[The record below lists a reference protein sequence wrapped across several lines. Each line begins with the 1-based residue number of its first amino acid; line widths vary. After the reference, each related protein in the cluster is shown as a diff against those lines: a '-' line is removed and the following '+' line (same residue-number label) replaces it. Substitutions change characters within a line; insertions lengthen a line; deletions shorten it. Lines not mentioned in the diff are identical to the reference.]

1 MKILMAT
8 MGLDIGGAETHIV
21 ELAKE
26 LRHQGH
32 DVAVVSNGGVY
43 VPEIT
48 AAGIRHYSAPMHR
61 RSFRD
66 MRRSRAIL
74 RQVIEQEQPDV
85 VHAHARIPA
94 FLCGSLQ
101 RKLRF
106 PFVTTAHW
114 VFDARGALRYL
125 TNWGDRTIAVSQDI
139 REYLIREYGLPA
151 QHISVTINGI
161 DTDKFSP
168 AVSGARVI
176 AEFGLNPERP
186 IVSYVSRMDEDR
198 ALVARQL
205 IDIAPELDRLVPGVQ
220 LLIAGGGNVFEPLR
234 AKAQAVNAALG
245 RPCITMTGPRTDINE
260 IVAAGQI
267 FVGVSRAA
275 LEAMSA
281 GKPVIVAGNEGYHG
295 LFGPDKLQE
304 AQAGNFCCRGLPLSD
319 PQTLLKDVAAALAM
333 SPAEKERTGAY
344 GRQVIF
350 DYYSVRRMA
359 NDCLSV
365 YDQVRRR
372 RFRVVMSGYYGFA
385 NAGDDAI
392 LEAIQQAIHEA
403 SEDIAVTVLSNDPE
417 LTRKQYGMEAIPRFR
432 MWKVFSALRRS
443 DALLSGGGS
452 LLQDATSNRSLFYYL
467 SVIRCAEWL
476 GKPVMLY
483 ANGIGP
489 VRRPS
494 NRRRVK
500 KVVERATLVTL
511 RDHSSARELAAMG
524 VSRPDLRVTADPVF
538 HLSPADPE
546 RGQALCACA
555 GLDPGNP
562 FVAVSVREWRNT
574 EHFHQEL
581 AALCDHLH
589 RAHGLEVLFLLMQP
603 DRDRATAQQVQ
614 RYMAEPSH
622 LLDAACTPRELMAVL
637 GQAKL
642 CLAMRLHT
650 LIFAARMAVPSMG
663 LVYDPKVESYL
674 QELELPAAGHVDRF
688 DGQQAIA
695 RADNLMA
702 EYDQVLQRLRVKSA
716 ALARAADENE
726 MLLLDMLEHPKKRY
740 HSEPE
745 QP

>member
-48 AAGIRHYSAPMHR
+48 AAGIRHYDAPMHR
-61 RSFRD
+61 RSLRD
-66 MRRSRAIL
+66 MLRSRAIL
-74 RQVIEQEQPDV
+74 REVIAREQPDV

-101 RKLRF
+101 HRMKF

-125 TNWGDRTIAVSQDI
+125 TNWGQRTIAVSDDI
-139 REYLIREYGLPA
+139 RAYLIREYHLPA
-151 QHISVTINGI
+151 EHISVTINGI

-168 AVSGARVI
+168 DISGERVI
-176 AEFGLNPERP
+176 REFGLDPARP
-186 IVSYVSRMDEDR
+186 VVSYVSRMDEDR

-205 IDIAPELDRLVPGVQ
+205 IEIAPQLDEAVPGIQ
-220 LLIAGGGNVFEPLR
+220 LLIAGGGNVFQELLTR
-234 AKAQAVNAALG
+234 AKEVNAALG
-245 RPCITMTGPRTDINE
+245 RPCITMAGPRTDINE
-260 IVAAGQI
+260 IVAAGDI

-295 LFGPDKLQE
+295 LFGPEKLAE
-304 AQAGNFCCRGLPLSD
+304 AQAGNFCCRGLPPSQ
-319 PQTLLKDVAAALAM
+319 PQTLLKDVISALSL
-333 SPAEKERTGAY
+333 SPEEQEKIGAY

-350 DYYSVRRMA
+350 DYYSVHRMA
-359 NDCLSV
+359 DDCLAA
-365 YDQVRRR
+365 YDQVRHRKYQ
-372 RFRVVMSGYYGFA
+372 VVMSGYYGFA

-403 SEDIAVTVLSNDPE
+403 SDDIGVTVLSNDPE

-452 LLQDATSNRSLFYYL
+452 LLQDTTSTRSLFYYL
-467 SVIRCAEWL
+467 SVIRCAELL

-489 VRRPS
+489 VRRPA

-500 KVVERATLVTL
+500 KVVQRATLVTL
-511 RDHSSARELAAMG
+511 RDHSSARELADMG
-524 VSRPDLRVTADPVF
+524 VARPDLRVTADPVF
-538 HLSPADPE
+538 HLSPASPD
-546 RGQALCACA
+546 RGLALCRTA
-555 GLDPGNP
+555 GLPEGRP
-562 FVAVSVREWRNT
+562 FVAVSVRDWPDTGR
-574 EHFHQEL
+574 FPREL
-581 AALCDHLH
+581 ARLCDHLH
-589 RAHGLEVLFLLMQP
+589 NAYGLEVLFLLMQP
-603 DRDRATAQQVQ
+603 SRDRTTALLVRQ
-614 RYMAEPSH
+614 YMSQPAH

-637 GQAKL
+637 GQARL

-650 LIFAARMAVPSMG
+650 LIFAGRMAVPSMG

-674 QELELPAAGHVDRF
+674 QELELPAAGYVDRF
-688 DGQQAIA
+688 DAEEAIA
-695 RADNLMA
+695 RADALMA
-702 EYDQVLQRLRVKSA
+702 DYDRVLERLREKSA
-716 ALARAADENE
+716 ALTRAAGENE
-726 MLLLDMLEHPKKRY
+726 ALLLDMLEKHKR
-740 HSEPE
+740 
-745 QP
+745 